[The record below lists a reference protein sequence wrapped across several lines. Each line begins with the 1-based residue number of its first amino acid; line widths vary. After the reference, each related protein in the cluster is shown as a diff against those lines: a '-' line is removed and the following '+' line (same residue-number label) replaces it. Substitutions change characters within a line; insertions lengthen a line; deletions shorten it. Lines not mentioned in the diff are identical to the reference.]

1 VANATLPPSRKNWPL
16 VSETG
21 SRACPPRDPTDL
33 HCTVVVV
40 LVGTAAEREADARI
54 IARTIEICI
63 LENLE
68 NVEVGGRD

>member
-1 VANATLPPSRKNWPL
+1 
-16 VSETG
+16 
-21 SRACPPRDPTDL
+21 
-33 HCTVVVV
+33 VVV